1 MRNVYIS
8 GVGIIPFGPDIE
20 STVRSMSER
29 VATDALTDAG
39 VAASDVGFTAFSN
52 AASGLFTGQECIRGQ
67 AALRH
72 IGLDGCPM
80 ANVENACASGSSAA
94 HLAWLQIASGQC
106 DIALV
111 VGVEKMSHEDRSL
124 AFHAMT
130 SGTDLDDL
138 DALNEKYDG
147 SPNRTIFMDIY
158 AKNARDY
165 MAKTGATMRDF
176 AQVAVKSHDFATDNP
191 IAQFRKRFTEEDIL
205 TSRAII
211 DPLTLPMCSP
221 IGDGA
226 AAIVLVSED
235 YLAKS
240 KNQRVRIAASVLATG
255 IPDRVAP
262 TAARRAALKAYEFAD
277 VSPEDVDVVELHDA
291 AVSAELQLY
300 EDLQLC
306 APGEG
311 LNFFKSGA
319 TQLGG
324 RVPVNPSGGLVSRG
338 HPIGATGCAQLV
350 ELTQQLRGQSDVRQC
365 GNPRIAL
372 AENGGGWIGNDAAV
386 AAVTILKRENA

>member
-8 GVGIIPFGPDIE
+8 GVGIIPFGPDIS
-20 STVRSMSER
+20 STVRSMSES
-29 VATDALTDAG
+29 VATDALKDAG
-39 VAASDVGFTAFSN
+39 VTASAIEFTAFSN
-52 AASGLFTGQECIRGQ
+52 AAAGLFTGQECIRGE
-67 AALRH
+67 AALRY
-72 IGLDGCPM
+72 IGLEGTPLV
-80 ANVENACASGSSAA
+80 NVENACASGSTAA

-111 VGVEKMSHEDRSL
+111 VGVEKMTHSDKTL
-124 AFHAMT
+124 AFRAMT
-130 SGTDLDDL
+130 AGTDLDDL
-138 DALNEKYDG
+138 EALSKKYDG

-165 MAKTGATMRDF
+165 MAKTGATKRDF
-176 AQVAVKSHDFATDNP
+176 ADVAVKSHDFAAENP
-191 IAQFRKRFTEEDIL
+191 IAQFRKRFSTDDIL
-205 TSRAII
+205 ESRPII

-240 KNQRVRIAASVLATG
+240 KNTPVRIAASVLATG
-255 IPDRVAP
+255 IPDREAP
-262 TAARRAALKAYEFAD
+262 TAARRAAEKAYEITGI
-277 VSPEDVDVVELHDA
+277 SPEDVNVVELHDA

-306 APGEG
+306 PEGEG

-338 HPIGATGCAQLV
+338 HPIGATGCAQLI
-350 ELTQQLRGQSDVRQC
+350 ELTQQLRGQSGVRQC
-365 GNPRIAL
+365 GSPRVAL

-386 AAVTILKRENA
+386 AAVTILTKESA